1 MEDIEAMVY
10 PLLGLWVFVR
20 LEHQDV
26 SLYVTISLVAEFQ
39 KCQVSSNS

>member
-20 LEHQDV
+20 LKHQDV

-39 KCQVSSNS
+39 KCQVASNS

>member
-26 SLYVTISLVAEFQ
+26 SLYVTLVAEFQ